1 MAPCRGSWQDEERT
15 RFVSEFARQYDSLAG
30 REKEMDEASKLALP
44 VPEGDEIARHRALA
58 RARKAETRR
67 MRLAG
72 KRRGAGKQRV
82 AIDQS

>member
-1 MAPCRGSWQDEERT
+1 
-15 RFVSEFARQYDSLAG
+15 
-30 REKEMDEASKLALP
+30 MDEASKLALP

-72 KRRGAGKQRV
+72 KRRGAGKQGV